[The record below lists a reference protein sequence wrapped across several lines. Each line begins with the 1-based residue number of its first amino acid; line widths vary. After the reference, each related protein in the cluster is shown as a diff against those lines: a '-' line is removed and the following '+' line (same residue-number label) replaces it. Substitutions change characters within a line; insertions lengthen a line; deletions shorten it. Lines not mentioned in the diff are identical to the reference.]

1 MVGRRVPHYR
11 ALAKLTLLCG
21 AAVAAV
27 LAAAPSSV
35 IGQAPERAS
44 DWGIPFSG
52 KPGPLN
58 AITDVAGVTVGMVT
72 LISGDGPIV
81 KGQGP
86 IRTGVTAILPRG
98 KMFDPVYA
106 GWDTLNGN
114 GDMTGTHWIT
124 ESGFLDETAEPAS
137 ARKRIPVIL
146 ATDIG
151 DDIDDTWALGLIL
164 RSPELDLK
172 LVVGEYG
179 RATYRARLLARFL
192 ERVGRT
198 DVPVGVGMD
207 IEPKGD
213 GGRQAEWIKGYDLK
227 AYPGKVYADGVQ
239 AMIDLVMQ
247 SEEPVTLIAIG
258 PLPNVAEALRRE
270 PRIAQH
276 ARFVGMQGSVRKGY
290 GGTPK
295 PDAEWNVK
303 ANPQACRTVFT
314 AAWDITI
321 TPLDTCGLVRLRGDK
336 YAKVRDSKDPVA
348 VAIIENYR
356 AWAASSGEA
365 DLKALSATGSSTLFD
380 TVAVYLSFS
389 HDLCVMERVPLQ
401 VTDDGFTRIE
411 PSAKPVLAALGWK
424 DLRGFEDLLASRLTS
439 HR

>member
-1 MVGRRVPHYR
+1 MTSGLDRGWKGSR
-11 ALAKLTLLCG
+11 
-21 AAVAAV
+21 VAALTSDIMKNLCCSPVPLGTLAGIV
-27 LAAAPSSV
+27 LGVAALV
-35 IGQAPERAS
+35 E
-44 DWGIPFSG
+44 GI
-52 KPGPLN
+52 
-58 AITDVAGVTVGMVT
+58 
-72 LISGDGPIV
+72 
-81 KGQGP
+81 
-86 IRTGVTAILPRG
+86 
-98 KMFDPVYA
+98 
-106 GWDTLNGN
+106 
-114 GDMTGTHWIT
+114 
-124 ESGFLDETAEPAS
+124 EPAS
-137 ARKRIPVIL
+137 ARKPIPVIL

-172 LVVGEYG
+172 LVVGDYG

-192 ERVGRT
+192 ERAGRT

-207 IEPKGD
+207 IEPKG
-213 GGRQAEWIKGYDLK
+213 GEGRQAEWIKEYDLK
-227 AYPGKVYADGVQ
+227 AYPGKVHADGVQ
-239 AMIDLVMQ
+239 AMIDVIMK
-247 SEEPVTLIAIG
+247 SEQPVTLIAIG

-270 PRIAQH
+270 PRIARR

-290 GGTPK
+290 DGAPK

-303 ANPQACRTVFT
+303 ANPEASRAVFT
-314 AAWDITI
+314 AAWDMTI
-321 TPLDTCGLVRLRGDK
+321 TPLDTCGLVRLRGDQ